1 MYSFRLSAAAL
12 YKILPV
18 EAKVDWP
25 KRLTVDVIVLV
36 DWFGESLP
44 GSAIFALKEILTK
57 VKRKQQQTYFKEC

>member
-1 MYSFRLSAAAL
+1 MYSFSLSAAAL
-12 YKILPV
+12 YKTLPLD
-18 EAKVDWP
+18 ARVDWP

-57 VKRKQQQTYFKEC
+57 VKRKQQQTF